1 MQADP
6 LIFDAL
12 VLAGGRSSRLGGV
25 PKQSLVLRGRTLL
38 AWTLDA
44 AAGARHTVVVGDLP
58 PSSRRPSSGTSDDA
72 GAAPALPP
80 GVLSCREEPAFAGP
94 AAAISAG
101 LAALAGHGGGAP
113 FTLVLACDMPLAS
126 QAVAVL
132 RDAVAAAGDG
142 RGAMAR
148 SADGR
153 AQPLAAIY
161 NTGELKRSCVALAGR
176 NALVNG
182 SVRALLANLDVQLV
196 AVPAG
201 STADVDTWGDAAA
214 LGIAAG
220 SQREDFDQNV
230 RSQRGRQV
238 VKSQDETL
246 EEWCR
251 ALLQAYK
258 LEDVQ
263 VDVNAVLSLAGVAAH
278 AVVRPAAPLTT
289 FIAGFAAGLAAA
301 PGREMDAASMEAA
314 MAVARSLAA
323 DYENEAAAGTP
334 GE

>member
-1 MQADP
+1 MQTDP

-12 VLAGGRSSRLGGV
+12 ILAGGRSSRLGGV

-38 AWTLDA
+38 DWTIEA
-44 AAGARHTVVVGDLP
+44 AAGARHTVVVGDVSCSSP
-58 PSSRRPSSGTSDDA
+58 PSRRVSDDA
-72 GAAPALPP
+72 GPAQSLPP

-94 AAAISAG
+94 AAGISAG
-101 LAALAGHGGGAP
+101 LAALAEHGGGAP
-113 FTLVLACDMPLAS
+113 FTLVLACDMPLAAR
-126 QAVAVL
+126 AVATL
-132 RDAVAAAGDG
+132 RAAVAAAGDG
-142 RGAMAR
+142 RGAVAR

-153 AQPLAAIY
+153 EQPLAAIY
-161 NTGELKRSCVALAGR
+161 NTDELKRSCGELSLR

-182 SVRALLANLDVQLV
+182 SVRSLLANLDVQLV
-196 AVPAG
+196 TVPAG
-201 STADVDTWGDAAA
+201 STADVDTWGDAAT

-301 PGREMDAASMEAA
+301 PGRDMDSASMEAA
-314 MAVARSLAA
+314 MSVARSLAA
-323 DYENEAAAGTP
+323 DYENETAAGTP

>member
-1 MQADP
+1 MQTDP

-12 VLAGGRSSRLGGV
+12 ILAGGRSSRLGGV

-44 AAGARHTVVVGDLP
+44 AAGARRTVVVGDVSAGGP
-58 PSSRRPSSGTSDDA
+58 PSR
-72 GAAPALPP
+72 GAADEAGPAQALPP
-80 GVLSCREEPAFAGP
+80 GVLSCREEPKFAGP
-94 AAAISAG
+94 AAGISAG
-101 LAALAGHGGGAP
+101 LDALATSGGGAP
-113 FTLVLACDMPLAS
+113 FTLVLACDMPLAAR
-126 QAVAVL
+126 AVAML

-142 RGAMAR
+142 RGAVAR

-153 AQPLAAIY
+153 EQPLAAIY
-161 NTGELKRSCVALAGR
+161 NTDELKRSCGELSR
-176 NALVNG
+176 RDALVNG
-182 SVRALLANLDVQLV
+182 SVRSLLANLDVQLV
-196 AVPAG
+196 TVPAG
-201 STADVDTWGDAAA
+201 STADVDTWGDAAT

-278 AVVRPAAPLTT
+278 AVIRPAAPLTT

-301 PGREMDAASMEAA
+301 PGREMDTASMEAA